1 MIVKFEWSAFRNMA
15 YKIFKIKLFI
25 FMIFYIIINKY
36 INNYFKRNNIFLQI
50 ILLNNHSIE
59 IIIYFVEKE
68 L

>member
-1 MIVKFEWSAFRNMA
+1 
-15 YKIFKIKLFI
+15 
-25 FMIFYIIINKY
+25 MIFYIIINKY